1 MTRPQDQEGPMNP
14 LSFNGANIVAE
25 QLGWNMTKGWGEGD
39 AATSAYYAPIAT
51 FEERF
56 SAFLDRVVESG
67 FDRVDVWCATLDFK
81 WATDAHLEAANR
93 ALDEHGVTVVSYGGG
108 FGATA
113 DEFRRAGEIIQALGC
128 RVLGGRAAFFDQDRD
143 GALAVLAEQGTLLAV
158 ENHPERSTEE
168 LAAQLV
174 ADRDGL
180 LAATVDT
187 GWFATQGFDP
197 ARAIRELGPAVAHV
211 HLKDIRAAGAHDTC
225 ALGDGIVDVADC
237 LAALQEIGYDGVI
250 SIEHEPEH
258 YDPYPEVVLS
268 RSRVLELLGRP

>member
-1 MTRPQDQEGPMNP
+1 MNP
-14 LSFNGANIVAE
+14 LSFNGANVVAE

-39 AATSAYYAPIAT
+39 SAANAYYAPIAT

-56 SAFLDRVVESG
+56 SAFLDKVVASG
-67 FDRVDVWCATLDFK
+67 FDRVDVWSATLDFK
-81 WATDAHLEAANR
+81 WATESHLAAANR
-93 ALDEHGVTVVSYGGG
+93 ALDEHGVAAVSYGGG
-108 FGATA
+108 FGETA
-113 DEFRRAGEIIQALGC
+113 DEFRRAGEVILGLGC
-128 RVLGGRAAFFDQDRD
+128 RVLGGRTPFFDRHRD
-143 GALAVLAEQGTLLAV
+143 AALDILAEQGTLLAL

-168 LAAQLV
+168 LTAQIRT
-174 ADRDGL
+174 DRDGL

-197 ARAIRELGPAVAHV
+197 AQALRELGSAVAHV

-225 ALGDGIVDVADC
+225 ALGDGIVDIAGC
-237 LAALQEIGYDGVI
+237 LAALREIDYRGVI

-268 RSRVLELLGRP
+268 RSRVLDLLREPAPAA